1 MRAQTRHEHI
11 NERIKES
18 TTKRI
23 NERIIGGTSDKME
36 HMYHKITFEEA
47 KELLDKQPN
56 HLILDVREEKEYI
69 TGHAE
74 GAALFPVDSIN
85 AETAAKIIPSPDTL
99 LFVYCR
105 SGKRSKMAAE
115 RLLELGYTHVYDL
128 GSLVGWPYGMAW

>member
-1 MRAQTRHEHI
+1 
-11 NERIKES
+11 
-18 TTKRI
+18 
-23 NERIIGGTSDKME
+23 ME
-36 HMYHKITFEEA
+36 HMYHKISFKEA
-47 KELLDKQPN
+47 KNLLDKQPN

-74 GAALFPVDSIN
+74 GAVLFPVDSIN
-85 AETAAKIIPSPDTL
+85 TESAARIIPSQDTL

-115 RLLELGYTHVYDL
+115 RLLELGYTNVYDL